1 MNKEKVSLIIKN
13 MESLIRLLKVEIGE
27 ESNILNLD
35 ELMTQVKKFDYQ
47 ETDDYEPDY
56 FEEP

>member
-13 MESLIRLLKVEIGE
+13 MESLIRLLKIEIGE
-27 ESNILNLD
+27 ETNILNLD
-35 ELMTQVKKFDYQ
+35 ELMTHVEKFDYQ

-56 FEEP
+56 YEER